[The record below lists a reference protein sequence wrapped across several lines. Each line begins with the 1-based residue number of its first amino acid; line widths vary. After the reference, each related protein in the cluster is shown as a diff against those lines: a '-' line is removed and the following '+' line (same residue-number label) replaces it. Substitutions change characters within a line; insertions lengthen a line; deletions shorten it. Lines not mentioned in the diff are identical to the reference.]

1 MPEGNGNQEWRDDM
15 QRRIQALQDA
25 RREVEDSLI
34 VMAQLEARLSRGL
47 RETAEWVASHD
58 ALIKRMEIQNA
69 EMNDKINFIIDREM
83 RREGG
88 PEIR

>member
-1 MPEGNGNQEWRDDM
+1 M
-15 QRRIQALQDA
+15 QRRVQALEDA
-25 RREVEDSLI
+25 RRELEDSLI
-34 VMAQLEARLSRGL
+34 VMAQLEARLARHL
-47 RETAEWVASHD
+47 REQAEWLASYEPRM
-58 ALIKRMEIQNA
+58 KRMEIQNT